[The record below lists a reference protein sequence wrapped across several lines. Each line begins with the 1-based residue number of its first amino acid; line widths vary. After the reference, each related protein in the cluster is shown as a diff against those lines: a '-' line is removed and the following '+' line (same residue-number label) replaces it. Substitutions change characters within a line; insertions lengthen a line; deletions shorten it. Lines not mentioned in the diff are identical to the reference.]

1 MKPKTLQEAVKY
13 FAEPENCMK
22 WLVAKRWPD
31 GVPMCPTC
39 GRGDATYLPAIQKW
53 QCKSA
58 HKSRQFS
65 ARVGTIFEDS
75 PIPLEKWLVALW
87 MVCNC
92 KNGISSHE
100 IHRTIGV
107 TQKSAWF
114 MLHRIRLAIQ
124 SGSIMKI
131 GGSGSPVEIDETYI
145 GGKMRNM
152 HKDRKVRFQMG
163 GRNNGNKSI
172 IMGMLE
178 RGGNVRTMIFP
189 TTYRE
194 KKMMHAAIHEN
205 VSAGS
210 QVMTDEFVNY
220 QGLSPEYVHEVINHM
235 GKIRSRPSPYQ
246 RNRELLGALEAWT
259 RRHLCFCRAFSSYSG
274 MSMSKCSASITV
286 AAKSAKIGSLT
297 HSGSTLHCLE
307 S

>member
-114 MLHRIRLAIQ
+114 MLHRIRLAMQ
-124 SGSIMKI
+124 SGSVMKI

-152 HKDRKVRFQMG
+152 HRDRKVRFQMG

-210 QVMTDEFVNY
+210 
-220 QGLSPEYVHEVINHM
+220 
-235 GKIRSRPSPYQ
+235 R
-246 RNRELLGALEAWT
+246 
-259 RRHLCFCRAFSSYSG
+259 
-274 MSMSKCSASITV
+274 
-286 AAKSAKIGSLT
+286 
-297 HSGSTLHCLE
+297 
-307 S
+307 